1 MLLPEI
7 LDGCYIDISSQTY
20 GELYSK
26 DSIGLLVCYDDS
38 YYILSNS
45 SNLNGSPCYD
55 KRASKYKYSWC
66 IAEDREDLENAI
78 DQMGIKFILKD
89 IDSVKIGE
97 L

>member
-20 GELYSK
+20 GEYYSK
-26 DSIGLLVCYDDS
+26 ESIGLLVKHNDA
-38 YYILSNS
+38 YYILSNN
-45 SNLNGSPCYD
+45 SNLDGRPCYD

-89 IDSVKIGE
+89 IDNVKIGE

>member
-7 LDGCYIDISSQTY
+7 LGDCYIDISSQTY
-20 GELYSK
+20 GTKE
-26 DSIGLLVCYDDS
+26 SIGLLVYYDGS
-38 YYILSNS
+38 YYILSNN
-45 SNLNGSPCYD
+45 SNLDGSPCYD

-66 IAEDREDLENAI
+66 IAEDEENLEDTI